1 MSEKQAPEEVHGI
14 STAVEDTA
22 HVIAGYGETAKKP
35 GAKTKE
41 VHNAELFAAIEETK
55 IERWSKT
62 SIHLYFCIF
71 VAFLCACANGYD
83 GSLMGSVLAMDHY
96 QDVFKT
102 GLTGEKVSVV
112 TSLYTVGSI
121 VATPFSAV
129 ISDRLGR
136 RKCMFCGAWIIIIGS
151 IIIASG
157 MTLAQFVVGRF
168 ILGVGIQ
175 VMVVSAPA
183 YAVEIAPPHWRGRA
197 VGFYNCG
204 WFGGSIPAALITY
217 GTNFMGNNWQWRIP
231 FICQCFACVLVI
243 FFVWFIPESPRW
255 LLAQGRE
262 EEAEAFL
269 VKYHGNG
276 DPHARLVRLEIEEMK
291 EGIRIDGIDK
301 RWWDYRPFILTHSGR
316 WRFAQVIMI
325 SVFGQWSGNGLG
337 YFNSTVFN
345 ILGYTSSSTQL
356 LLNIVNSIVSAIG
369 AGTAVCL
376 TDKMPRRPVLIF
388 GTLANENPNKACAIT
403 MAINAAISL
412 PIAQTGTISK
422 TKGQAALAFY
432 YLFNVVFSF
441 TYTPLQG
448 VVPAEALETTTR
460 AKGLALSGF
469 MVSSISFIS
478 QFASPIG
485 LGNIST
491 NYFWI
496 FVGWDLLEV
505 VFWYFFCVESQGRTL
520 EELEWV
526 YQQPNP
532 VKASLSLD
540 KVVVQQDGTVT
551 EKIDADA

>member
-1 MSEKQAPEEVHGI
+1 MSDSKQEEVHGI
-14 STAVEDTA
+14 SSVVEDTP
-22 HVIAGYGETAKKP
+22 HVIAGYGETAKRS
-35 GAKTKE
+35 GAKTTE
-41 VHNAELFAAIEETK
+41 VRNAELFAAINETK

-83 GSLMGSVLAMDHY
+83 GSLMGSVLAMSHY
-96 QDVFKT
+96 QEVFKT

-112 TSLYTVGSI
+112 TSLYTVGSM
-121 VATPFSAV
+121 VATPISAV
-129 ISDRLGR
+129 ISDKLGR
-136 RKCMFCGAWIIIIGS
+136 RKCMFVGAWVIIIGS
-151 IIIASG
+151 VIIASG

-175 VMVVSAPA
+175 IMVVSAPA

-197 VGFYNCG
+197 V
-204 WFGGSIPAALITY
+204 AITY
-217 GTNFMGNNWQWRIP
+217 GTNQINSNYQWRIP
-231 FICQCFACVLVI
+231 FICQCFACICVI

-255 LLAQGRE
+255 LIAQGRE
-262 EEAEAFL
+262 EEAAAFL
-269 VKYHGNG
+269 TKYHGNG
-276 DPHARLVRLEIEEMK
+276 DPNARLVRLEIEEMK

-301 RWWDYRPFILTHSGR
+301 RWWDYRPFMTTHSGR
-316 WRFAQVIMI
+316 WRFIQVMMI

-337 YFNSTVFN
+337 YFNSTIFN
-345 ILGYTSSSTQL
+345 VLGYTSSSMQL
-356 LLNIVNSIVSAIG
+356 LLNLINQIISAVA

-376 TDKMPRRPVLIF
+376 TDRMPRRPVLIW
-388 GTLANENPNKACAIT
+388 GTLACAIT

-412 PIAQTGTISK
+412 PIASTGSISH

-496 FVGWDLLEV
+496 FVGWDLIEV
-505 VFWYFFCVESQGRTL
+505 VCWYFFCVESQGRTL

-532 VKASLSLD
+532 VKASQSLD

-551 EKIDADA
+551 EKIETDA

>member
-1 MSEKQAPEEVHGI
+1 MSDTKAHEDMHEEVHGI
-14 STAVEDTA
+14 SNAADDTPQ
-22 HVIAGYGETAKKP
+22 VIAGYGETAKRA
-35 GAKTKE
+35 GAHTKE

-55 IERWSKT
+55 IERWSAT

-83 GSLMGSVLAMDHY
+83 GSLMGSVLAMDHW
-96 QDVFKT
+96 QAVFKA

-136 RKCMFCGAWIIIIGS
+136 RKCMFVGAWVIIIGS
-151 IIIASG
+151 IIISTA
-157 MTLAQFVVGRF
+157 MTLPQFVVGRF
-168 ILGVGIQ
+168 VLGVGIQ
-175 VMVVSAPA
+175 IMVVSAPA

-204 WFGGSIPAALITY
+204 WFGGSIPAAAITY
-217 GTNFMGNNWQWRIP
+217 GCNYMDTNYQWRIP

-243 FFVWFIPESPRW
+243 VFVWFIPESPRW
-255 LLAQGRE
+255 LLAQGRD
-262 EEAEAFL
+262 EEATAFL

-276 DPHARLVRLEIEEMK
+276 DPNARLVRLEIEEMK

-301 RWWDYRPFILTHSGR
+301 RWWDYRPFVTTHSGR

-337 YFNSTVFN
+337 YFNATIYN
-345 ILGYTSSSTQL
+345 TLGYTSSSIQL
-356 LLNIVNSIVSAIG
+356 LFNLINSIVSAIG
-369 AGTAVCL
+369 AGVAVSL
-376 TDKMPRRPVLIF
+376 TDKMPRRPVLIW
-388 GTLANENPNKACAIT
+388 GTLACAIT
-403 MAINAAISL
+403 MAINAAISV
-412 PIAQTGTISK
+412 PIAEHGTISK
-422 TKGQAALAFY
+422 SKGQAALAFY

-496 FVGWDLLEV
+496 FVGWDLVEV

-532 VKASLSLD
+532 VKASQNLD
-540 KVVVQQDGTVT
+540 KVVVQEDGTVT
-551 EKIDADA
+551 EKIEADA

>member
-1 MSEKQAPEEVHGI
+1 MSDTKHEEVHGV
-14 STAVEDTA
+14 SSAVEDTPQ
-22 HVIAGYGETAKKP
+22 VIAGYGETTKRE
-35 GAKTKE
+35 GAKTME
-41 VHNAELFAAIEETK
+41 VRNAELFAALKETE
-55 IERWSKT
+55 IRTWSKT

-83 GSLMGSVLAMDHY
+83 GSLMSSIESMKHY
-96 QDVFKT
+96 QDVFHT
-102 GLTGEKVSVV
+102 GLTGTKVSVV

-121 VATPFSAV
+121 VITPVSAI

-136 RKCMFCGAWIIIIGS
+136 RKCMFVGAWIIIIGS
-151 IIIASG
+151 IVIATS

-168 ILGVGIQ
+168 LLGVGIQ

-183 YAVEIAPPHWRGRA
+183 YAVEISPPHWRGRA

-204 WFGGSIPAALITY
+204 WFGGSVPAAAITF
-217 GTNFMGNNWQWRIP
+217 GTNYINSDYQWRIP
-231 FICQCFACVLVI
+231 FILQCFACVLVI
-243 FFVWFIPESPRW
+243 FAVWFIPESPRW
-255 LLAQGRE
+255 LLTQGRE
-262 EEAEAFL
+262 EEALAFL

-276 DPHARLVRLEIEEMK
+276 DPNARLVRLEMEEMR

-301 RWWDYRPFILTHSGR
+301 RWWDYRPFVTTHSGR

-337 YFNSTVFN
+337 YFNSTIYNV
-345 ILGYTSSSTQL
+345 LGYTSSSMQL
-356 LLNIVNSIVSAIG
+356 LLNLINQIVSAIG

-376 TDKMPRRPVLIF
+376 TDRMPRRPVLIW
-388 GTLANENPNKACAIT
+388 GTLVCAIA
-403 MAINAAISL
+403 MAINAAISI
-412 PIAQTGTISK
+412 PIAETGTIDPA
-422 TKGQAALAFY
+422 KGQAALAFY
-432 YLFNVVFSF
+432 YLFNVIFSF

-448 VVPAEALETTTR
+448 VMPAEALETTTR

-469 MVSSISFIS
+469 MVSTISFIS

-496 FVGWDLLEV
+496 FVGWDLFESV
-505 VFWYFFCVESQGRTL
+505 CWYFFCVESQGRTL

-532 VKASLSLD
+532 VKASLNFD

-551 EKIDADA
+551 EKIEAEA

>member
-1 MSEKQAPEEVHGI
+1 MSEKESPQEVHGI

-22 HVIAGYGETAKKP
+22 HVIAGYGETAKMA
-35 GAKTKE
+35 GATTKE
-41 VHNAELFAAIEETK
+41 VYNAELFAAIEETK

-83 GSLMGSVLAMDHY
+83 GSLMGSVLAMDQY
-96 QDVFKT
+96 QNVFNT

-129 ISDRLGR
+129 ISDKLGR
-136 RKCMFCGAWIIIIGS
+136 RKCMFTGACVIIIGS
-151 IIIASG
+151 VIIASG

-175 VMVVSAPA
+175 IMVVSAPA

-217 GTNFMGNNWQWRIP
+217 GTNYMHSNYQWRIP
-231 FICQCFACVLVI
+231 FICQCFACILVI
-243 FFVWFIPESPRW
+243 AFVWFIPESPRW

-262 EEAEAFL
+262 AEATAFL

-276 DPHARLVRLEIEEMK
+276 DPNARLVRLEIEEMK

-301 RWWDYRPFILTHSGR
+301 RWWDYRPFVMTHSGR

-337 YFNSTVFN
+337 YFNSTIFN
-345 ILGYTSSSTQL
+345 ILGYKSSSTQL
-356 LLNIVNSIVSAIG
+356 LLNIVNSIVSAVG

-376 TDKMPRRPVLIF
+376 TDKMPRRPVLIW
-388 GTLANENPNKACAIT
+388 GTLACAIT
-403 MAINAAISL
+403 MAINAAISI
-412 PIAQTGTISK
+412 PIAETGTISK
-422 TKGQAALAFY
+422 SKGQAALAFY

-496 FVGWDLLEV
+496 FVGWDLIEV
-505 VFWYFFCVESQGRTL
+505 VCWYFFCVESQGRTL

-532 VKASLSLD
+532 VKASQNLD
-540 KVVVQQDGTVT
+540 KIVVQQDGTVT
-551 EKIDADA
+551 EKIEADA

>member
-1 MSEKQAPEEVHGI
+1 MSDSKQEEVHGI
-14 STAVEDTA
+14 SSVIEDTP
-22 HVIAGYGETAKKP
+22 HVIAGYGETAKRS
-35 GAKTKE
+35 GAKTTE
-41 VHNAELFAAIEETK
+41 VRNAELFAAINETK

-83 GSLMGSVLAMDHY
+83 GSLMGSVLAMSHY
-96 QDVFKT
+96 QEVFKT

-112 TSLYTVGSI
+112 TSLYTVGSM
-121 VATPFSAV
+121 VATPVSAV
-129 ISDRLGR
+129 ISDKLGR
-136 RKCMFCGAWIIIIGS
+136 RKCMFVGAWVIIIGS
-151 IIIASG
+151 VIIATG

-175 VMVVSAPA
+175 IMVVSAPA

-204 WFGGSIPAALITY
+204 WFGGSIPAAAITY
-217 GTNFMGNNWQWRIP
+217 GTNQINSNYQWRIP
-231 FICQCFACVLVI
+231 FICQCFACVCVI
-243 FFVWFIPESPRW
+243 FCVWFIPESPRW
-255 LLAQGRE
+255 LIAQGRE
-262 EEAEAFL
+262 EEAAAFL
-269 VKYHGNG
+269 TKYHGNG
-276 DPHARLVRLEIEEMK
+276 NPNARLVRLEIEEMK

-301 RWWDYRPFILTHSGR
+301 RWWDYRPFITTHSGR
-316 WRFAQVIMI
+316 WRFIQVMCI

-337 YFNSTVFN
+337 YFNSTIFN
-345 ILGYTSSSTQL
+345 VLGYTSSSMQL
-356 LLNIVNSIVSAIG
+356 LLNLINQIISAVA

-376 TDKMPRRPVLIF
+376 TDRMPRRPVLIW
-388 GTLANENPNKACAIT
+388 GTLACAIT

-412 PIAQTGTISK
+412 PIASTGSISH

-496 FVGWDLLEV
+496 FVGWDLIEV
-505 VFWYFFCVESQGRTL
+505 VCWYFFCVESQGRTL

-532 VKASLSLD
+532 VKASQSLD
-540 KVVVQQDGTVT
+540 KVVVQEDGTVT
-551 EKIDADA
+551 EKIETDA

>member
-1 MSEKQAPEEVHGI
+1 MSDSKQEEVHGI
-14 STAVEDTA
+14 SSVVEDTP
-22 HVIAGYGETAKKP
+22 HVIAGYGETAKRS
-35 GAKTKE
+35 GAKTTE
-41 VHNAELFAAIEETK
+41 VRNAELFAAINETK

-83 GSLMGSVLAMDHY
+83 GSLMGSVLAMSHY
-96 QDVFKT
+96 QEVFKT

-112 TSLYTVGSI
+112 TSLYTVGSM
-121 VATPFSAV
+121 VATPVSAV
-129 ISDRLGR
+129 ISDKLGR
-136 RKCMFCGAWIIIIGS
+136 RKCMFVGAWVIIIGS
-151 IIIASG
+151 VIIATG

-175 VMVVSAPA
+175 IMVVSAPA

-204 WFGGSIPAALITY
+204 WFGGSIPAAAITY
-217 GTNFMGNNWQWRIP
+217 GTNQINSNYQWRIP
-231 FICQCFACVLVI
+231 FICQCFACVCVI

-255 LLAQGRE
+255 LIAQGRE
-262 EEAEAFL
+262 EEAAAFL
-269 VKYHGNG
+269 TKYHGNG
-276 DPHARLVRLEIEEMK
+276 DPNARLVRLEIEEMK

-301 RWWDYRPFILTHSGR
+301 RWWDYRPFMTTHSGR
-316 WRFAQVIMI
+316 WRFIQVMMI

-337 YFNSTVFN
+337 YFNSTIFN
-345 ILGYTSSSTQL
+345 VLGYTSSSMQL
-356 LLNIVNSIVSAIG
+356 LLNLINQIISAVA

-376 TDKMPRRPVLIF
+376 TDRMPRRPVLIW
-388 GTLANENPNKACAIT
+388 GTLACAIT

-412 PIAQTGTISK
+412 PIANTGSISH

-496 FVGWDLLEV
+496 FVGWDLIEV
-505 VFWYFFCVESQGRTL
+505 VCWYFFCVESQGRTL

-532 VKASLSLD
+532 VKASQNLD
-540 KVVVQQDGTVT
+540 KVVVQEDGTVT
-551 EKIDADA
+551 EKIETDA

>member
-1 MSEKQAPEEVHGI
+1 MSDVKGTAHEEVHGI
-14 STAVEDTA
+14 SSAVDTP
-22 HVIAGYGETAKKP
+22 HLISGYGETAKIE
-35 GAKTKE
+35 GAKTKT
-41 VHNAELFAAIEETK
+41 VRNAELFAAIESTK

-83 GSLMGSVLAMDHY
+83 GSLMGSILAMDHW
-96 QDVFKT
+96 QEVFKAGMT
-102 GLTGEKVSVV
+102 GSKVSVV

-129 ISDRLGR
+129 ISDKLGR
-136 RKCMFCGAWIIIIGS
+136 RKCMFVGGWVIIIGAIVIS
-151 IIIASG
+151 TA
-157 MTLAQFVVGRF
+157 MHLAQFVVGRF

-175 VMVVSAPA
+175 IMVVSAPA

-204 WFGGSIPAALITY
+204 WFGGSIPAAAITY
-217 GTNFMGNNWQWRIP
+217 GTNNINNNYQWRIP
-231 FICQCFACVLVI
+231 FILQCFACVLVI
-243 FFVWFIPESPRW
+243 VFVWFIPESPRW
-255 LLAQGRE
+255 LLTQGRE
-262 EEAEAFL
+262 EEAVAFL

-276 DPHARLVRLEIEEMK
+276 DQNARLVRLEIEEMK

-301 RWWDYRPFILTHSGR
+301 RWWDYRPFILSHSGR

-337 YFNSTVFN
+337 YFNATIYDV
-345 ILGYTSSSTQL
+345 LGYNSSSTQL
-356 LLNIVNSIVSAIG
+356 LLNLINSIVSAIG
-369 AGTAVCL
+369 AGAAVCL
-376 TDKMPRRPVLIF
+376 TDKMPRRPVLIW
-388 GTLANENPNKACAIT
+388 GTLACAIT
-403 MAINAAISL
+403 MAINAAVSL
-412 PIAQTGTISK
+412 PIANTGTISH

-496 FVGWDLLEV
+496 FVGWDLVESV
-505 VFWYFFCVESQGRTL
+505 CWYFFCVESQGRTL

-532 VKASLSLD
+532 VKASKNLD
-540 KVVVQQDGTVT
+540 KIVVQNDGTVT
-551 EKIDADA
+551 EKIDDGA

>member
-1 MSEKQAPEEVHGI
+1 MSDSKQEEVHGI
-14 STAVEDTA
+14 SSVVEDTPQ
-22 HVIAGYGETAKKP
+22 VIAGYGESAKRD
-35 GAKTKE
+35 GAKTQT
-41 VHNAELFAAIEETK
+41 VRNAELFAAIKETK

-83 GSLMGSVLAMDHY
+83 GSLMGSVLAMSHY
-96 QDVFKT
+96 QEVFKT

-129 ISDRLGR
+129 ISDKLGR
-136 RKCMFCGAWIIIIGS
+136 RKCMFVGAWVIIVGS
-151 IIIASG
+151 IVIATG

-175 VMVVSAPA
+175 IMVVSAPA

-204 WFGGSIPAALITY
+204 WFGGAIPAAAITY
-217 GTNFMGNNWQWRIP
+217 GTNQINSNYQWRIP
-231 FICQCFACVLVI
+231 FICQCFACICVI
-243 FFVWFIPESPRW
+243 FCVWFIPESPRW
-255 LLAQGRE
+255 LIAQGRE
-262 EEAEAFL
+262 EEAAAFL
-269 VKYHGNG
+269 IKYHGNG
-276 DPHARLVRLEIEEMK
+276 DPNARLVRLEIEEMK

-301 RWWDYRPFILTHSGR
+301 RWWDYRPFITTHSGR

-337 YFNSTVFN
+337 YFNSTIFN
-345 ILGYTSSSTQL
+345 VLGYKSSSMQL
-356 LLNIVNSIVSAIG
+356 LLNLINQIISAIG

-376 TDKMPRRPVLIF
+376 TDRMPRRPVLIW
-388 GTLANENPNKACAIT
+388 GTLACAIT

-412 PIAQTGTISK
+412 PIASTGSISA

-496 FVGWDLLEV
+496 FVGWDLVEV
-505 VFWYFFCVESQGRTL
+505 GFWYFFCVESQGRTL

-532 VKASLSLD
+532 VKASQNLD
-540 KVVVQQDGTVT
+540 KIVVQEDGTVT
-551 EKIDADA
+551 EKIEADA